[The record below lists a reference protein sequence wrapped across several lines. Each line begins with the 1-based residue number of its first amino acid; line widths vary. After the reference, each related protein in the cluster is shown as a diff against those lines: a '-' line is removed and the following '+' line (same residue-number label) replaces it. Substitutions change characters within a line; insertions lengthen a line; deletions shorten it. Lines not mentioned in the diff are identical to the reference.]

1 MSRLYT
7 LYSPVWKR
15 HFLLIVIL
23 LSAHVQGCIKQSAF
37 RAEETV
43 FAPLSQKKLSDF
55 EQSLAHLKLLGAHG
69 DAMSLAVEWLH
80 ASLCVPLFQSHEYD
94 SAMWEALSLGLN
106 LETLNDGSLLL
117 KPLRTLSS
125 SHLKAKN
132 LRRSEWAFWPE
143 VKNDQEG
150 WSDELPVWLNLYSS
164 CSASQSIKSKQ
175 KYTLD
180 QLWPLSILV
189 QSSDRGIKTLFG
201 FDSALIYRF
210 FTLHKMTLLL
220 EQNDHRLSSSNE
232 PETASEQGLSSSQVQ
247 EWLWWL
253 KREKAKLLSGF
264 SRVELGWPPLLEDMT
279 WTQSYLYT
287 YSCSLWRELY
297 QKSQPTTVLGS
308 QKSYLDF
315 EKAKA
320 QVALFSGLCELASG
334 ENDLA
339 LEAWSSAIRVTQDY
353 RESRTLALTRYHQL
367 RLFLALGH
375 YEEAIR
381 LRDVLPA
388 TSSPLFTPFVF
399 ALGEAMSY
407 AGKEDALMNLCTEVF
422 RDRSWRRDPF
432 LRALFYLF
440 VRTLSRFDFEV
451 RVLELLEDLG
461 PRAEIYERVFI
472 FAHVALDEGFEASG
486 ASATRW
492 LLGHHEA
499 AQWRPRYHGLQARA
513 AILRL
518 DQKAFVKALRR
529 ISPADDSIVA
539 AIQEGRRGEFFEIQD
554 QALVELLRLEIPKI
568 AGWPSQNQNERLIRM
583 KWLDLIAKE
592 VQIFLRKR
600 PNTRSRKELISLY
613 RSVRQNLSTSQV
625 RAYSEQVGRKQASSV
640 LIGYVRVKGVNLSR
654 LEPRSFDLP
663 LSPPPALTLL
673 PQANLNPQSW
683 LLRWPTSENHSTKQ
697 DIRQD
702 GEDDK

>member
-7 LYSPVWKR
+7 LYSSVWKR
-15 HFLLIVIL
+15 QFLLIVIL
-23 LSAHVQGCIKQSAF
+23 LSAHVQGCIKQSVF

-55 EQSLAHLKLLGAHG
+55 EQSLAHLKLLGARG

-80 ASLCVPLFQSHEYD
+80 ASLCVPLFQSHQYD

-106 LETLNDGSLLL
+106 LETLNDDSLLL
-117 KPLRTLSS
+117 KPLRSLSA

-150 WSDELPVWLNLYSS
+150 WSDELPIWLNLYSS
-164 CSASQSIKSKQ
+164 CSTTHSAKSKQ
-175 KYTLD
+175 RYILN
-180 QLWPLSILV
+180 QLWPLSILAEKDGE
-189 QSSDRGIKTLFG
+189 STSTLFG
-201 FDSALIYRF
+201 FESESLYRF
-210 FTLHKMTLLL
+210 FTLHKMSLLL
-220 EQNDHRLSSSNE
+220 DQNDQNLPSSNQNTTA
-232 PETASEQGLSSSQVQ
+232 PEHVSPSPQIQ
-247 EWLWWL
+247 EWSWWL
-253 KREKAKLLSGF
+253 KREQAQLLARS
-264 SRVELGWPPLLEDMT
+264 SKVELGWPPLIEEMG

-287 YSCSLWRELY
+287 YSCVLWRELY
-297 QKSQPTTVLGS
+297 QKGQGLNVLDS

-315 EKAKA
+315 NKAKA
-320 QVALFSGLCELASG
+320 QVALFSGLCELANG
-334 ENDLA
+334 QNDLA
-339 LEAWSSAIRVTQDY
+339 LEAWSSAIQATQDD

-367 RLFLALGH
+367 RLFLALGR

-388 TSSPLFTPFVF
+388 ANSPLFTPFVF

-461 PRAEIYERVFI
+461 PRTEIYERVFI

-486 ASATRW
+486 SSATRW

-499 AQWRPRYHGLQARA
+499 AQWRPRYYGLQARA
-513 AILRL
+513 AILKL
-518 DQKAFVKALRR
+518 DPKAFVKALRK
-529 ISPADDSIVA
+529 ISPADGSIVE
-539 AIQEGRRGEFFEIQD
+539 AIQEGRRGAFFEVQD

-568 AGWPSQNQNERLIRM
+568 AGWPSQVQNERLIRM
-583 KWLDLIAKE
+583 KWLDLITKE

-600 PNTRSRKELISLY
+600 PETRSRKELISLY
-613 RSVRQNLSTSQV
+613 RSVRQNLPITQV

-673 PQANLNPQSW
+673 PQANLKPQSW
-683 LLRWPTSENHSTKQ
+683 LLRWPTSEEHSTKQ